1 MIKIPAVNGVYELE
15 CDSNGTYH
23 EIVAKLSGT
32 FAAKASVSILRLG
45 SSQVEL
51 LNSLPVYVDVV
62 SSGLKLDLY
71 IATLQLTQLKRMLRW
86 AR

>member
-1 MIKIPAVNGVYELE
+1 MIKIPAVEGTYELE

-23 EIVAKLSGT
+23 EIVAKLFGT